1 MPRLSNSAINK
12 YLSCPKSY
20 DYHYNQKLRDPTKS
34 AALLFGDAM
43 DNALNAL
50 LKGKNVDPLDVFNQK
65 WEVNKVQGDEYEDIP
80 ENLFVRYAESDFD
93 KDLLQEED
101 LLYIKTKY
109 METGYTHEN
118 PMDLYKEILEVKKS
132 LGYDQL
138 TQDQIRIFN
147 LMNWFSLKR
156 KAAPM
161 IEAYKKVVVP
171 RIHKVHDV
179 QKYIALE
186 NNEGDSVI
194 GYIDMIV
201 DVIKDDGEIVT
212 AIADNKT
219 SSIDYSRDSVV
230 KSQQLT
236 IYGLAE
242 NINYGAYF
250 VLKKQIQKNKKKVCK
265 KCGYDG
271 IKKETNKLTTAKTCD
286 NVLSDGARCHGEWTE
301 TISPEARVDIIIDEL
316 RPRTKEIVSE
326 VLEEVNKAIKAN
338 IYPRNFQA
346 CDNWGGCPYKKL
358 CFYGSEKGLIKK

>member
-20 DYHYNQKLRDPTKS
+20 DCHYNQKLRDPTKS

-50 LKGKNVDPLDVFNQK
+50 LKGKNIDPLDVFNQK
-65 WEVNKVQGDEYEDIP
+65 WETNKVQGDEYEDVP

-93 KDLLQEED
+93 KDLLMEED
-101 LLYIKTKY
+101 LLYIKSRYTE
-109 METGYTHEN
+109 MGYTHDN
-118 PMDLYKEILEVKKS
+118 PMDLYKEILDVKKS

-138 TQDQIRIFN
+138 TRDQIRIFN

-156 KAAPM
+156 KAPPM
-161 IEAYKKVVVP
+161 IEAYKKVVLP

-186 NNEGDSVI
+186 NDQGDSVI

-201 DVIKDDGEIVT
+201 DVIMDDGQVVT

-250 VLKKQIQKNKKKVCK
+250 VLKNRFK
-265 KCGYDG
+265 G
-271 IKKETNKLTTAKTCD
+271 IKRRYVI
-286 NVLSDGARCHGEWTE
+286 NVVMT
-301 TISPEARVDIIIDEL
+301 V
-316 RPRTKEIVSE
+316 
-326 VLEEVNKAIKAN
+326 
-338 IYPRNFQA
+338 
-346 CDNWGGCPYKKL
+346 
-358 CFYGSEKGLIKK
+358 